1 MVPPNELTRRS
12 RTSASGEDMLAKI
25 RMLIHEVDEQK
36 LTRVEKL
43 SIPLMAQHESC
54 SRIIMN
60 LII

>member
-1 MVPPNELTRRS
+1 
-12 RTSASGEDMLAKI
+12 MLAKI